1 MRSKRVLGKEL
12 IKFVDGE
19 EKEYTI
25 HAVSNFEMMRLRRVN
40 RKTTLDKKGSGISS
54 IEFQDDE
61 FVLQVLKLAIGSEI
75 SFEDLK
81 DVETDLKGIYDKYFN
96 VELAAS
102 KKLKLS
108 DMSDPA
114 QDKK

>member
-1 MRSKRVLGKEL
+1 MRNKRILGKEL
-12 IKFVDGE
+12 IQFVDGE
-19 EKEYTI
+19 KSEYTI

-40 RKTTLDKKGSGISS
+40 RKTTIDKKGGISNV
-54 IEFQDDE
+54 EFQDDE

-96 VELAAS
+96 SELSVS
-102 KKLKLS
+102 KKLKSS
-108 DMSDPA
+108 DISDPT